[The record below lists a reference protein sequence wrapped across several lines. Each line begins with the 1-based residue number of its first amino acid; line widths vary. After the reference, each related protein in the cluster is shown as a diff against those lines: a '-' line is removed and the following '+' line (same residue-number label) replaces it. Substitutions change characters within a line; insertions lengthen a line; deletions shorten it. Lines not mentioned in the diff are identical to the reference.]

1 MNRDFDE
8 EIKNML
14 IIHTLADV
22 SSNLIYSTNVS
33 AAFRY
38 EDIKNAAEK
47 VQLSPD
53 WKLDPKIKDLKFSNH
68 WVAKFLKRV
77 NFSRKKITSTTSI
90 ALSDVAVRET
100 NEMIKGLG
108 KGKIVFNMDETGVF
122 LARPSHVYCEKSQ
135 KIIKSLFKDSK
146 KRFTVALTVSSTG
159 EFLPLLFILG
169 SNAKRMKN
177 YFEEF
182 QKNNGFGIND
192 GWKIVTRS
200 ETDDECFLQH
210 EKKRHIITYNS
221 SAWMNAHLMQLYAD
235 NIFHDEAHKNS
246 LLIMDNF
253 SAHKDES
260 VKNILN
266 NKGIS
271 HAFLF
276 PGSTGVSQPLDVYVN
291 SQLKANL
298 KKKFCTN
305 SFDHLLNY
313 KKESFNLYVRK
324 NKVLP
329 FIPKE
334 QSISETVL
342 DVIDIVDREFNNE
355 RFKKGVNK
363 AFMKAGLID
372 ASLSEAELNVP
383 NIDFSISEIVAQV
396 ESVQLGEDDIII

>member
-1 MNRDFDE
+1 
-8 EIKNML
+8 
-14 IIHTLADV
+14 
-22 SSNLIYSTNVS
+22 
-33 AAFRY
+33 
-38 EDIKNAAEK
+38 
-47 VQLSPD
+47 
-53 WKLDPKIKDLKFSNH
+53 
-68 WVAKFLKRV
+68 
-77 NFSRKKITSTTSI
+77 
-90 ALSDVAVRET
+90 
-100 NEMIKGLG
+100 
-108 KGKIVFNMDETGVF
+108 
-122 LARPSHVYCEKSQ
+122 
-135 KIIKSLFKDSK
+135 
-146 KRFTVALTVSSTG
+146 
-159 EFLPLLFILG
+159 
-169 SNAKRMKN
+169 
-177 YFEEF
+177 
-182 QKNNGFGIND
+182 
-192 GWKIVTRS
+192 
-200 ETDDECFLQH
+200 
-210 EKKRHIITYNS
+210 
-221 SAWMNAHLMQLYAD
+221 MNAHLMQLYAD

-363 AFMKAGLID
+363 TFMKAGLID